1 MTLEFIVF
9 QLRLNVNGF
18 YLIGY
23 ENMISTFQVI
33 WQTFSLKSPNEFGV
47 LWGPNIL
54 QSAKG

>member
-1 MTLEFIVF
+1 MTLEFIAF

-33 WQTFSLKSPNEFGV
+33 WQTFSLKSPNEFGIF
-47 LWGPNIL
+47 WGPNIL
-54 QSAKG
+54 QSVEG